1 MGQHSNPP
9 LPSKVPESK
18 TILKCNI
25 PASERKITKKGE
37 SELYT
42 RHLEQ
47 PIQISKGKRVDMDS
61 KSSYKMIIRKKAYLR
76 KNKKTAPLKR

>member
-18 TILKCNI
+18 TILKSNS
-25 PASERKITKKGE
+25 PESERKTTKKGE

-47 PIQISKGKRVDMDS
+47 PIQISKKGKRVGMDS
-61 KSSYKMIIRKKAYLR
+61 KSSYKMIIRKKTYLR
-76 KNKKTAPLKR
+76 KNKKQHL